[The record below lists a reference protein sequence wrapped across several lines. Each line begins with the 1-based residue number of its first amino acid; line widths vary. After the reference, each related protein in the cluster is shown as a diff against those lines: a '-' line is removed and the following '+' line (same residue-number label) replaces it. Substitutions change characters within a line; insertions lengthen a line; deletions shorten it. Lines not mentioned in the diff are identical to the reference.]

1 MNEKQIALFE
11 SLNSQLKGLYDE
23 MQTLAKKNPNDA
35 VNKFKLGLI
44 NSLIKRTNAFLKEDQ
59 KPFGDFGEF
68 DEAELPSN
76 SDVLIILSQYL
87 SCLEKIRADNITID
101 LGDWYWLIN
110 GKQSNGRT
118 APPKNLG
125 KS

>member
-11 SLNSQLKGLYDE
+11 SLDSQLKGLYDE

-44 NSLIKRTNAFLKEDQ
+44 NNLIRRTNGFLAGEQRPFED
-59 KPFGDFGEF
+59 FAEF
-68 DEAELPSN
+68 AEEELPSN

-87 SCLEKIRADNITID
+87 SCLEKIRADNVIMVF
-101 LGDWYWLIN
+101 GDWYWLIN
-110 GKQSNGRT
+110 GEKSNIRT
-118 APPKNLG
+118 GPPKKLER
-125 KS
+125 